1 MVVPPIERPRRLL
14 GRLPDGL
21 LSVLGLWVLIR
32 VALGLVALFWLGT
45 EQLPGPCHFELALDG
60 WTTFPP
66 LDAHGWAFSLVGVW
80 QRWDACWY
88 TKIAAHG
95 YEPGTSST
103 AFYPLLPAL
112 MRAVGPLTGGDLA
125 LAGLLINAAAAIA
138 ALYGLWRLVAEDFDI
153 VVADRTVLY
162 LAVFPA
168 AFFLFA
174 PFTEA
179 LFLAGAVWCLL
190 AARRRTWLL
199 AALAAALAALARP
212 LGVLLVVP
220 LAWEAWLDWRQQGQ
234 GPWDWGRRLAPVAC
248 LAAPLAATALFTV
261 WATFQVGQSPLDAQS
276 LWGGQ
281 DLHAPWETVAVA
293 IQWSIDKTDA
303 IEALN
308 VIGLLGFAAL
318 LVLGLRRLPLSY
330 SLLVLPQLLLVSM
343 RLQPTP
349 LTSTTRYL
357 LVLFPSFVVLALI
370 GERRTFHRVWL
381 VASTL
386 GLATLT
392 ALFLRGD
399 FVA

>member
-1 MVVPPIERPRRLL
+1 MVVPPIDRPRRLL

-21 LSVLGLWVLIR
+21 LGVLGLWVLIR
-32 VALGLVALFWLGT
+32 VTLSLVALFWLGT
-45 EQLPGPCHFELALDG
+45 EQMPGPCHFELALDG

-112 MRAVGPLTGGDLA
+112 MRAVGPLTGGDPA

-138 ALYGLWRLVAEDFDI
+138 ALYGLWRLVSEDFDAE
-153 VVADRTVLY
+153 VADRAVLY

-179 LFLAGAVWCLL
+179 LFLAGAVWALL

-220 LAWEAWLDWRQQGQ
+220 LAWEAWLDWRAQGQ
-234 GPWDWGRRLAPVAC
+234 GPWDWSRRLAPAAS
-248 LAAPLAATALFTV
+248 LAAPLAATAIFMV

-293 IQWSIDKTDA
+293 IQWSIDKADA
-303 IEALN
+303 IEAVN
-308 VIGLLGFAAL
+308 VVGLLGFAAL

-370 GERRTFHRVWL
+370 GEHRTFNRVWL

-392 ALFLRGD
+392 ALFIRGD

>member
-1 MVVPPIERPRRLL
+1 MIVPPIDRPRRLL

-21 LSVLGLWVLIR
+21 LGVLGLWVLIR
-32 VALGLVALFWLGT
+32 VTLSLVALFWLGT
-45 EQLPGPCHFELALDG
+45 EQMPGPCHFELALDG

-66 LDAHGWAFSLVGVW
+66 LDARGWAFSLVGVW

-112 MRAVGPLTGGDLA
+112 MRAVGPWTGGDPA

-138 ALYGLWRLVAEDFDI
+138 ALYGLWRLVSEDFDAE
-153 VVADRTVLY
+153 VADRAVLY

-179 LFLAGAVWCLL
+179 LFLAGAVWALL

-220 LAWEAWLDWRQQGQ
+220 LAWEAWLDWRAQGQ
-234 GPWDWGRRLAPVAC
+234 GPWDWSRRLAPAAS
-248 LAAPLAATALFTV
+248 LAAPLAATAIFMV

-293 IQWSIDKTDA
+293 IQWSIDKADA
-303 IEALN
+303 IEAVN
-308 VIGLLGFAAL
+308 VVGLLGFAAL

-370 GERRTFHRVWL
+370 GEHRTFNRVWL

-392 ALFLRGD
+392 ALFIRGD